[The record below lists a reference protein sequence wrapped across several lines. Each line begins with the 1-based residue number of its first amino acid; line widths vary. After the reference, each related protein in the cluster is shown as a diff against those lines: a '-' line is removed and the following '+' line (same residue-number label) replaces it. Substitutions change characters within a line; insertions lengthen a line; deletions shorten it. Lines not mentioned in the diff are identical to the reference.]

1 MKNFIYLATIATT
14 VLLAPA
20 AVKAQPYPYGG
31 STTTIYVPSIESGT
45 TTTTTQ
51 ISPNIY
57 QSRNGVT
64 TTTTYYGGYPNMR
77 TTNYYGSSPNVNG
90 YYGANDPRINNYYY
104 RQYQRQPTVI
114 LQQNIYPGVG
124 QSSCS
129 TAIIG
134 SPIPSPVALDRS
146 GRPCR

>member
-1 MKNFIYLATIATT
+1 MKNLIYLATIATT

-20 AVKAQPYPYGG
+20 AVRAQPYPYGG
-31 STTTIYVPSIESGT
+31 STTTIYVPPIESS
-45 TTTTTQ
+45 TTTTQ

-64 TTTTYYGGYPNMR
+64 TTTTYYGGYPNTR
-77 TTNYYGSSPNVNG
+77 TTNYYGTSPNVNG

-104 RQYQRQPTVI
+104 RQYQRQPTII
-114 LQQNIYPGVG
+114 LQQNIYPVGG

>member
-1 MKNFIYLATIATT
+1 MKNFIYLATIATA

-31 STTTIYVPSIESGT
+31 STTIYVPSIESGT

-51 ISPNIY
+51 IGPNIY
-57 QSRNGVT
+57 QSSNGVT

-77 TTNYYGSSPNVNG
+77 TTKYFGTAPNVNG
-90 YYGANDPRINNYYY
+90 AYITNDPRINNYYY

-114 LQQNIYPGVG
+114 LQQNIYPGGV
-124 QSSCS
+124 QSTCS

>member
-1 MKNFIYLATIATT
+1 MKSFIYLATIATA

-31 STTTIYVPSIESGT
+31 STTIYVPSIESST

-51 ISPNIY
+51 VSPNIY

-64 TTTTYYGGYPNMR
+64 TTTTIIGGGYPNMR
-77 TTNYYGSSPNVNG
+77 TTKYFGTSPTING
-90 YYGANDPRINNYYY
+90 YYGSNDPRINNYYY

-114 LQQNIYPGVG
+114 LQQNIYPAGV
-124 QSSCS
+124 QSTCS
-129 TAIIG
+129 TSIIG